1 LQVIHEVDCP
11 PQGTKAD
18 AELILPSL
26 YSWEALT
33 ESLEKLKSWRFNWV
47 LPGHGMRRQLAA
59 LVQRMKR

>member
-1 LQVIHEVDCP
+1 MFPLE
-11 PQGTKAD
+11 TRLAN

-47 LPGHGMRRQLAA
+47 LPGHGWSVRLDADEMRRRSLRWCSA
-59 LVQRMKR
+59 